1 MDTGLLWYDED
12 PIAQAVAKAAARYE
26 KKMGQAPNVC
36 YVNPAMLP
44 DGEMQVGG
52 CDGAP
57 LRSAIVACHYWIGM
71 EAGVGRSNEE
81 ADESKGRCAGSQT
94 TAV

>member
-36 YVNPAMLP
+36 YVNPATLP
-44 DGEMQVGG
+44 DGETQVGG
-52 CDGAP
+52 GDGAQP
-57 LRSAIVACHYWIGM
+57 SEARLRPCHYWIGI
-71 EAGVGRSNEE
+71 EAE
-81 ADESKGRCAGSQT
+81 
-94 TAV
+94 